1 MKHNP
6 NNPVMNLPIVT
17 TGYTRCFSVDAHGAF
32 NHVIRRLPANI
43 SIVSNAPIGLGVCS
57 TSDTPHHLHK
67 NTIKEVFDEV
77 KSTNRDRN
85 SFKVQYGPTH
95 DYFDAVVK
103 FYDRATPFISG
114 VFERPR
120 SVRDMSPAAAAAA
133 PYLGRFIITH
143 RVSSLLGGLFT
154 SDPLTRT
161 RIANNVDN
169 IRQII
174 DRESFIP
181 IDYYRKY
188 KLSEIITEISKR
200 LNPQDM
206 AIVVLNIC
214 NGIDDVL
221 PQGYSSAG
229 PTTRGSNARYGN
241 DELTSMAMKE
251 IRRKTAEL
259 NETVHEAVPVC
270 DRIMAYLGLCTA
282 KKSNPRQYS
291 QHSQHSQQNLS
302 EIEIACRDAASIP
315 PTQRTH
321 TINNFIRDHCTI
333 GTLAPPNG
341 APSIGIAHA
350 TNRITKGEGGGR
362 KKRTRRN
369 KMGIARRRYRIR
381 RSTHRARLI

>member
-1 MKHNP
+1 MRHNP

-17 TGYTRCFSVDAHGAF
+17 DGYNRCFSVDAHGTF
-32 NHVIRRLPANI
+32 NHVIHKLPHNI

-57 TSDTPHHLHK
+57 TSDAPHQLHK

-77 KSTNRDRN
+77 KSTNRDGN

-95 DYFDAVVK
+95 DYHDADVT
-103 FYDRATPFISG
+103 FYDRDTPFISG

-120 SVRDMSPAAAAAA
+120 SVRDMSPAAVAAA

-154 SDPLTRT
+154 SDPLTRK

-200 LNPQDM
+200 LDPQDM

-221 PQGYSSAG
+221 PQGYSSSSG
-229 PTTRGSNARYGN
+229 LSTRGSNARHGN
-241 DELTSMAMKE
+241 DEFTSAAIEE

-270 DRIMAYLGLCTA
+270 DRIMAYLGLC
-282 KKSNPRQYS
+282 QYS
-291 QHSQHSQQNLS
+291 HSQQHLS

-315 PTQRTH
+315 PKQRTS

-341 APSIGIAHA
+341 APSIGITYA

-369 KMGIARRRYRIR
+369 KIGIARRRYRIR
-381 RSTHRARLI
+381 RSTRRARLI

>member
-1 MKHNP
+1 MRKHNP
-6 NNPVMNLPIVT
+6 NNPVLNLPIVT
-17 TGYTRCFSVDAHGAF
+17 DGYNRCFSVDAHGAF
-32 NHVIRRLPANI
+32 NHVIHKLPDNI

-57 TSDTPHHLHK
+57 TSDIPHHLHK
-67 NTIKEVFDEV
+67 KTIKEVFDEV
-77 KSTNRDRN
+77 KSTNRDGN
-85 SFKVQYGPTH
+85 SFKVQYGPT
-95 DYFDAVVK
+95 DYYFDAVVK

-120 SVRDMSPAAAAAA
+120 SVRDMSPAAAA

-154 SDPLTRT
+154 ISDPITGTRT
-161 RIANNVDN
+161 NNVDN

-188 KLSEIITEISKR
+188 KLSEIITEISQS
-200 LNPQDM
+200 LGSQDM

-221 PQGYSSAG
+221 PQGYSSSIG
-229 PTTRGSNARYGN
+229 LSTRGSNARRVN
-241 DELTSMAMKE
+241 DELTSAVIRE

-259 NETVHEAVPVC
+259 NETDHEAVPVC
-270 DRIMAYLGLCTA
+270 NCLLAYFGLSTD
-282 KKSNPRQYS
+282 KKSNPR
-291 QHSQHSQQNLS
+291 QHSQHSQQHLS

-315 PTQRTH
+315 PKQRTH

-341 APSIGIAHA
+341 APSIGIVHA
-350 TNRITKGEGGGR
+350 TNSTISNKGGGR

-381 RSTHRARLI
+381 RRTR

>member
-1 MKHNP
+1 MRKHNP
-6 NNPVMNLPIVT
+6 TNPVLNLPIVT
-17 TGYTRCFSVDAHGAF
+17 DGYDRCFSVDAHGEF
-32 NHVIRRLPANI
+32 NHVIHKLPHNI

-57 TSDTPHHLHK
+57 TSDRPHHLHK
-67 NTIKEVFDEV
+67 KTIKEVFDEI
-77 KSTNRDRN
+77 KSKNRDGN

-95 DYFDAVVK
+95 DYHDAVVK
-103 FYDRATPFISG
+103 FYDRDTPFISG

-120 SVRDMSPAAAAAA
+120 SVRDMSPAAVAAA

-154 SDPLTRT
+154 SDPLTRK

-200 LNPQDM
+200 LGPQDM

-214 NGIDDVL
+214 NGTDDAL

-229 PTTRGSNARYGN
+229 PTTRSSIERHGN
-241 DELTSMAMKE
+241 DELTSAAIRE

-259 NETVHEAVPVC
+259 NETDHEAVPVC

-291 QHSQHSQQNLS
+291 QHSQHSQHSQQHLS

-315 PTQRTH
+315 PKQRTH

-350 TNRITKGEGGGR
+350 TNRITKGDGGGR

-381 RSTHRARLI
+381 RSTR